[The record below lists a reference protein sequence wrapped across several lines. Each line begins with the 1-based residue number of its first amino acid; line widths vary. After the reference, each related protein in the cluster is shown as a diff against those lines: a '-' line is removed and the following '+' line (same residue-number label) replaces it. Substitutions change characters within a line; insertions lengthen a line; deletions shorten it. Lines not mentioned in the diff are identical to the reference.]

1 MPNTSTT
8 LSTSAQCPMPSQQS
22 SVISQQLT
30 LNSTANISFFSS
42 LDRRNYLI
50 LAIVVL
56 IKVSAIVTI
65 TLELLK
71 VLYRICRSPPILL
84 EKPSTEM

>member
-1 MPNTSTT
+1 MPN
-8 LSTSAQCPMPSQQS
+8 APCP
-22 SVISQQLT
+22 VISQQLT

-42 LDRRNYLI
+42 VDRRNYLI

-71 VLYRICRSPPILL
+71 VLYRICRSPLILL
-84 EKPSTEM
+84 EKPSTQM

>member
-1 MPNTSTT
+1 MT
-8 LSTSAQCPMPSQQS
+8 
-22 SVISQQLT
+22 QQLT
-30 LNSTANISFFSS
+30 VNSEDTGNISFFSS
-42 LDRRNYLI
+42 PERRNYPT
-50 LAIVVL
+50 LAILVL

-84 EKPSTEM
+84 EKPSIPNVNL